1 MCSGKRLE
9 AWKVSAKDG
18 EVLDKKQEK
27 MGSPLMC
34 PLQCKG
40 GFVYALALEGYWVC
54 RMPLTGAHNTPLL

>member
-18 EVLDKKQEK
+18 EVLDRKHEK
-27 MGSPLMC
+27 MGSPLMG
-34 PLQCKG
+34 PLLRKG